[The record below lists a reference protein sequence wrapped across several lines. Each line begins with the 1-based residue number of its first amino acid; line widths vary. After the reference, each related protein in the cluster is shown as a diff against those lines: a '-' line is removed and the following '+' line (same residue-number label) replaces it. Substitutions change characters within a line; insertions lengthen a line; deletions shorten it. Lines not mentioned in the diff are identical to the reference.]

1 MDRLRRD
8 TLLGLVFFGT
18 MAFLLWATVNLTD
31 VAVDNVRLKVAFA
44 QAGGC
49 EAGTNVMV
57 LGKKIGKVGA
67 IDIDYERAEQPVLM
81 TLLLREAVPLRT
93 GYRIL
98 VRDAGVLGGKQ
109 VYIEPGPRSGAAV
122 PVDGDLRGEVEPGA
136 FEQIGNIAKGEGP
149 VGDNLNGALAEI
161 REFFEL
167 MTRTENGGTISH
179 LIHDA
184 ELYNRLN
191 DAAAQLNRL
200 LDAMNS
206 GTGAFGRLIGD
217 TEVGNDLAMAIAG
230 VRKIVDQ
237 LNSEGSGPLSVLI
250 NDKAAA
256 IALAS
261 ALTDLATITT
271 DLREGKGMLGRLLR
285 PNELSPRF
293 DAIVANVDTLLAN
306 AVDPDKGILGKL
318 TSDAGAAEDFRTI
331 LANLR
336 DTTSQLTRNEGLIG
350 ALINDKDIALRFR
363 RILTQ
368 VSRAIEDA
376 REAAPIGNFVQ
387 VLLGTF

>member
-81 TLLLREAVPLRT
+81 TLLLREAVPLRA

-109 VYIEPGPRSGAAV
+109 VYIEPGPRNGAVV
-122 PVDGDLRGEVEPGA
+122 PADSDLLGEVEPGA

-161 REFFEL
+161 REFFDL
-167 MTRTENGGTISH
+167 LTRTENGGTISR
-179 LIHDA
+179 LVHDA

-217 TEVGNDLAMAIAG
+217 TEVGDNLAMVIAG
-230 VRKIVDQ
+230 ARTIVDQ
-237 LNSEGSGPLSVLI
+237 LNTEGSGPLSVLI

-261 ALTDLATITT
+261 MLTDLATISA

-306 AVDPDKGILGKL
+306 AVDPNKGILGKL
-318 TSDAGAAEDFRTI
+318 TSDAGAAEDFRTT

-336 DTTSQLTRNEGLIG
+336 DTTTALTRNEGLIG

>member
-81 TLLLREAVPLRT
+81 TLLLREAVPLRA

-109 VYIEPGPRSGAAV
+109 VYIEPGPRNGAMV
-122 PVDGDLRGEVEPGA
+122 PADGDLHGEVEPGA

-206 GTGAFGRLIGD
+206 GTGAVGRLIGD
-217 TEVGNDLAMAIAG
+217 TEVGDNLAMVIAG
-230 VRKIVDQ
+230 ARKIVDQ
-237 LNSEGSGPLSVLI
+237 LNTEGSGPLSVLI

-261 ALTDLATITT
+261 TLTDLATMSA
-271 DLREGKGMLGRLLR
+271 DLRDGKGMLGRLLR

-306 AVDPDKGILGKL
+306 AVDPNKGILGKL

-336 DTTSQLTRNEGLIG
+336 DTTTALTRNEGLIG